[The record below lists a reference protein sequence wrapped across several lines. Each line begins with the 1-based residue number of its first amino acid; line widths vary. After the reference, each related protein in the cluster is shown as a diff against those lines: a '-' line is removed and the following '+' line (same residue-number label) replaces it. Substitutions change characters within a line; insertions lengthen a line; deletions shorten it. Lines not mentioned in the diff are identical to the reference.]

1 MAFGTLK
8 VDTLTYTDG
17 IGEANITV
25 SGIAENLGRNLT
37 VTGTVSG
44 DVVIGGTRVYGLT
57 VTGVSGLF
65 TTVTGTTSRFTTQSG
80 VTFTGTTA
88 NFVSGVF
95 TTQVSGAVITGDTGR
110 FTTFTGTNV
119 SGVTAV
125 FTTGTFTEVSPLASL
140 TVTTGIVG
148 SGSAASPGL
157 IAIGDVDTGL
167 YFPGANQIGIA
178 TSGVGRALVD
188 SSGNVN
194 IDSGVFYIDAA
205 NNRVGINKTNP
216 ATAFDVSGTVTAS
229 GFTGPLTGN
238 ASTATTLQTART
250 INGISFDG
258 STNITISGNTTNAAT
273 FNAGGTGAVAGT
285 TFNGSVAQ
293 TISYNTIGAPS
304 ISGANATGTW
314 GISVTGNAGTATKLA
329 TARNINGVAFDGTG
343 NITIPATASNA
354 VTFNNSGTGSAT
366 GITYD
371 GSAAITVSYNTLG
384 APSTTGTNASGTWNI
399 AILGNAASA
408 TALQTARN
416 INGISFDGTGNIT
429 ITANTTNTLTRG
441 SYLTGDN
448 FNGSLA
454 TTWAVDATTTNTAS
468 KVVARDAS
476 GNFAAGTITASLS
489 GNASTATIL
498 QTTRTINGTNFNGS
512 ANITITAVN
521 PFSLTNG
528 SYLTGSA
535 YDGSGAVTWSV
546 DASTTNQGSKVVARD
561 ISGNFAAGTITATLN
576 GNASTASALSPG
588 ATINNVSFTGASNIT
603 ITAATTNSLT
613 FNNSGTGANSGA
625 TFNGLSATTISYNT
639 IGAPSSTGANASG
652 NWGINITG
660 SAATLTTARTLT
672 IGNTARTFNGSAN
685 VTWTLADIGCG
696 DTFLTT
702 TQTLTNKT
710 IQGGVYTGT
719 VDVTGSYRSGI
730 TDMST
735 GLTVDCSLGNY
746 FTKTISSSVTFASP
760 TNVPAGKAY
769 AFTLE
774 LTHNSGSAVAWWTGL
789 EWPGAVAPVL
799 TVGKTSIFIFVTDN
813 SGTRWRGAYIS
824 NYTT

>member
-80 VTFTGTTA
+80 VTFTGITA

-95 TTQVSGAVITGDTGR
+95 TTQVSGAVVTGDAGR
-110 FTTFTGTNV
+110 FATITGTNV
-119 SGVTAV
+119 SGVTAI

-157 IAIGDVDTGL
+157 IPIGDVDTGL
-167 YFPGANQIGIA
+167 YFPGANQVGIA
-178 TSGVGRALVD
+178 TSGVGRVLVD
-188 SSGNVN
+188 ESGNVN
-194 IDSGVFYIDAA
+194 IDSGVLYIDAA
-205 NNRVGINKTNP
+205 NNRIGINKTNP

-250 INGISFDG
+250 INGVSFDG
-258 STNITISGNTTNAAT
+258 SADITISGSTTNAAT
-273 FNAGGTGAVAGT
+273 FNAGGAGAAAGT
-285 TFNGSVAQ
+285 TFDGSVAR

-314 GISVTGNAGTATKLA
+314 GISVSGNSGTATKLA
-329 TARNINGVAFDGTG
+329 TARNINGVAFDGTA
-343 NITIPATASNA
+343 NITIPATAANA
-354 VTFNNSGTGSAT
+354 VTFNNSGSGNAT

-384 APSTTGTNASGTWNI
+384 APSTTGANASGTWNI

-416 INGISFDGTGNIT
+416 INGVSFDGTGNIT

-476 GNFAAGTITASLS
+476 GNFAAGTITAALS
-489 GNASTATIL
+489 GNATTATTL
-498 QTTRTINGTNFNGS
+498 QTARTINGTSFNGS
-512 ANITITAVN
+512 ANITITAAS

-535 YDGSGAVTWSV
+535 YDGSGAVTWAV
-546 DASTTNQGSKVVARD
+546 DATTANTGSKIVARD
-561 ISGNFAAGTITATLN
+561 ASGNFAAGTITANLV
-576 GNASTASALSPG
+576 GNASTATTLQTAR
-588 ATINNVSFTGASNIT
+588 AINGISFNGSSDIT
-603 ITAATTNSLT
+603 ITSSTTAALT
-613 FNNSGTGANSGA
+613 FNNGGAGVASGT
-625 TFNGLSATTISYNT
+625 TFDGGTARTVSYNT
-639 IGAPSSTGANASG
+639 IGAPSTGGANATGTWS
-652 NWGINITG
+652 ISITG
-660 SAATLTTARTLT
+660 SATTLTTARTFT

-685 VTWTLADIGCG
+685 VTWTLNDIGCG
-696 DTFLTT
+696 DVFATG

-710 IQGGVYTGT
+710 ISGGVYTST

-730 TDMST
+730 TAIAASNI
-735 GLTVDCSLGNY
+735 DCSAGNY
-746 FTKTISSSVTFASP
+746 FTKTISSNTTFTIS
-760 TNVPAGKAY
+760 NVPSSRAY
-769 AFTLE
+769 CFTLE
-774 LTHNSGSAVAWWTGL
+774 LTHTSGAVTWFSGV
-789 EWPGAVAPVL
+789 EWPEGVAPSL
-799 TVGKTSIFIFVTDN
+799 TAGRTSLFIFVTDDG
-813 SGTRWRGAYIS
+813 GTRWRGAFLS

>member
-167 YFPGANQIGIA
+167 YFPGINQIGIA
-178 TSGVGRALVD
+178 TSGVGRVLVD
-188 SSGNVN
+188 GSGNVN

-205 NNRVGINKTNP
+205 NNRVGVNKTNP

-229 GFTGPLTGN
+229 GFTGSLTGN

-250 INGISFDG
+250 INGVSFDG
-258 STNITISGNTTNAAT
+258 STNITISGSTTNAAT
-273 FNAGGTGAVAGT
+273 FNAGGAGAAAGT
-285 TFNGSVAQ
+285 TFDGSVAR

-304 ISGANATGTW
+304 ISGSNATGTW
-314 GISVTGNAGTATKLA
+314 GISVSGNAATATKLA
-329 TARNINGVAFDGTG
+329 TARNINGVAFDGTTD
-343 NITIPATASNA
+343 ITIPATAANA

-399 AILGNAASA
+399 EILGNAASA

-416 INGISFDGTGNIT
+416 INGTSFNGTGDIT

-512 ANITITAVN
+512 QNITITAAN

-528 SYLTGSA
+528 SYLTGST
-535 YDGSGAVTWSV
+535 YDGSGAVTWAV
-546 DASTTNQGSKVVARD
+546 DATSTNTGNKVVARD
-561 ISGNFAAGTITATLN
+561 TSGNFAAGTITANLI
-576 GNASTASALSPG
+576 GNASTASTFQTARN
-588 ATINNVSFTGASNIT
+588 INNASFNGSQDIT
-603 ITAATTNSLT
+603 ITANTTNALT
-613 FNNSGTGANSGA
+613 FNNGGAGVVSGS
-625 TFNGLSATTISYNT
+625 TFNGSGAVTISYNT
-639 IGAPSSTGANASG
+639 IGAPSTGGANATG
-652 NWGINITG
+652 NWPINITG
-660 SAATLTTARTLT
+660 SAATLTTARTFT
-672 IGNTARTFNGSAN
+672 IGNTAKTFDGSAS
-685 VTWTLADIGCG
+685 VTWTLNDIGCG
-696 DTFLTT
+696 DVFTT
-702 TQTLTNKT
+702 GTQTLTNKT
-710 IQGGVYTGT
+710 ISGGVYTST

-730 TDMST
+730 TEVT
-735 GLTVDCSLGNY
+735 GTDINCNSGNY
-746 FTKTISSSVTFASP
+746 FYKTITTNTSFSVS
-760 TNVPAGKAY
+760 NVPSSRAY
-769 AFTLE
+769 CFTLE
-774 LTHNSGSAVAWWTGL
+774 LQHDSGAVTWFSGV
-789 EWPGAVAPVL
+789 EWPGGIAPTL
-799 TVGKTSIFIFVTDN
+799 TAGKTSLFIFVTDN
-813 SGTRWRGAYIS
+813 GGTRWRGAFLA
-824 NYTT
+824 NYTN

>member
-167 YFPGANQIGIA
+167 YFPGINQIGIA
-178 TSGVGRALVD
+178 TSGVGRVLVD
-188 SSGNVN
+188 GSGNVN

-205 NNRVGINKTNP
+205 NNRVGVNKTNP

-229 GFTGPLTGN
+229 GFTGSLTGN

-250 INGISFDG
+250 INGVSFDG
-258 STNITISGNTTNAAT
+258 STNITISGSTTNAAT
-273 FNAGGTGAVAGT
+273 FNAGGAGAAAGT
-285 TFNGSVAQ
+285 TFDGSVAR

-304 ISGANATGTW
+304 ISGSNATGTW
-314 GISVTGNAGTATKLA
+314 GISVSGNAATATKLA
-329 TARNINGVAFDGTG
+329 TARNINGVAFDGTTD
-343 NITIPATASNA
+343 ITIPATAANA

-399 AILGNAASA
+399 EILGNAASA

-416 INGISFDGTGNIT
+416 INGTSFNGTGDIT

-512 ANITITAVN
+512 QNITITAAN

-528 SYLTGSA
+528 SYLTGST
-535 YDGSGAVTWSV
+535 YDGSGAVTWAV
-546 DASTTNQGSKVVARD
+546 DATSTNTGNKVVARD
-561 ISGNFAAGTITATLN
+561 TSGNFAAGTITANLI
-576 GNASTASALSPG
+576 GNASTASTFQTARN
-588 ATINNVSFTGASNIT
+588 INNASFNGSQDIT
-603 ITAATTNSLT
+603 ITANTTNALT
-613 FNNSGTGANSGA
+613 FNNGGAGVVSGS
-625 TFNGLSATTISYNT
+625 TFNGSGAVTISYNT
-639 IGAPSSTGANASG
+639 IGAPSTGGANATG
-652 NWGINITG
+652 NWPINITG
-660 SAATLTTARTLT
+660 SAATLTTARTFT
-672 IGNTARTFNGSAN
+672 IGNTAKTFDGSAS
-685 VTWTLADIGCG
+685 VTWTLNDIGCG
-696 DTFLTT
+696 DVFTT
-702 TQTLTNKT
+702 GTQTLTNKT
-710 IQGGVYTGT
+710 ISGGVYTST

-730 TDMST
+730 TEVT
-735 GLTVDCSLGNY
+735 GTDINCNSGNY
-746 FTKTISSSVTFASP
+746 FYKTITTNTSFSVS
-760 TNVPAGKAY
+760 NVPSSRAY
-769 AFTLE
+769 CFTFE
-774 LTHNSGSAVAWWTGL
+774 LQHDGGAVTWFSGV
-789 EWPGAVAPVL
+789 EWPGGIAPTL
-799 TVGKTSIFIFVTDN
+799 TAGKTSLFIFVTDN
-813 SGTRWRGAYIS
+813 GGTRWRGAFLA
-824 NYTT
+824 NYTN